1 MIVIQIIVA
10 LIIIGLVLLQ
20 QRGTGLGTAWGSIG
34 MSYSTKRGAERVVFL
49 LTIIF
54 TVLFVLLALVN
65 LFVK

>member
-10 LIIIGLVLLQ
+10 VIIIGLVLLQ
-20 QRGTGLGTAWGSIG
+20 QRGTGLGSAWGGAG
-34 MSYSTKRGAERVVFL
+34 MSYSTKRGAERIVFF

-54 TVLFVLLALVN
+54 TILFVLLALTN